1 MNSESEAKNLVP
13 PEPIL
18 VEAGKAVD
26 DYWNGQGEAE
36 HSGQGT
42 KSRKHLILHIMT

>member
-1 MNSESEAKNLVP
+1 MNSEAAKNLVS

-36 HSGQGT
+36 HSRQGT
-42 KSRKHLILHIMT
+42 KSRKHLILHKMT